1 MVSVKI
7 SEIFESIQGE
17 GTNAGKDAIFLRTA
31 ECNLRCT
38 WCDTKYTWDWKNYN
52 YDKEVKEISI
62 NDIKQILEKSSIRH
76 LVITG
81 GEPLMQQDDLV
92 ELVTFLKPEFYVEV
106 ETNGT
111 ILPNNELTTL
121 VDQWN
126 VSPKTKNSGNPEKL
140 CEDNDCYVFF
150 SRQKNCYFK
159 YVIEDENDLT
169 EIKNLI
175 NKYDL
180 DRNKVFL
187 MPQAITK
194 PEIISREKIVTKMAK
209 DSKLSYSPRMH
220 VSMWGNQR
228 GR

>member
-1 MVSVKI
+1 M
-7 SEIFESIQGE
+7 
-17 GTNAGKDAIFLRTA
+17 
-31 ECNLRCT
+31 
-38 WCDTKYTWDWKNYN
+38 
-52 YDKEVKEISI
+52 
-62 NDIKQILEKSSIRH
+62 EKSSIRH

-121 VDQWN
+121 IDQWN

-140 CEDNDCYVFF
+140 CEDHDCYVFF

-209 DSKLSYSPRMH
+209 DSKLSYSPRLH

-228 GR
+228 GK